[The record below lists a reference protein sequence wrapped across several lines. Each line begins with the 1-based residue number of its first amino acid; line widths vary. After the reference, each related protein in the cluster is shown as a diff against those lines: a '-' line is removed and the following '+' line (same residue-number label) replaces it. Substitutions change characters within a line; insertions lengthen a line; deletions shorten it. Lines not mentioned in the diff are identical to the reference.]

1 MSFELILKEVQAG
14 ETKCWL
20 WNRSVRSDGYGTYY
34 ANGKQNYAHRFAY
47 ETLVGPVPEGMQLD
61 HLCRVRN
68 CINPK
73 HLEPVTQE
81 ENTRRAV
88 EANRRTACPQSHP
101 YDEKNTYLYHGY
113 KKCKTC
119 KLEATRKWRK
129 QNEL

>member
-1 MSFELILKEVQAG
+1 MSFSLILKEVQAG
-14 ETKCWL
+14 ETECWL

-34 ANGKQNYAHRFAY
+34 ANGRQNYAHRFAY
-47 ETLVGPVPEGMQLD
+47 ETLVGPVPKGLQLD

-68 CINPK
+68 CINPN

-81 ENTRRAV
+81 ENTRRAT
-88 EANRRTACPQSHP
+88 EANRRTACPHGHP
-101 YDEKNTYLYHGY
+101 YDETNTYLYQGY